1 MKQDRKEEIY
11 NIVEHIA
18 TNFNY
23 GDTIKFKI
31 LERLIGLEKEEI
43 GFMYI
48 MGAVRKELAMYGI
61 VLTSVLGEGYRIL
74 FPNEITREVYRKYVK
89 AGLNKFKAGMMIMSN
104 IDRGQLTEDEKAEF
118 LAMEKIVDNMHR
130 TSENYLI
137 EAQVL
142 LGEVKKK
149 ELNK

>member
-1 MKQDRKEEIY
+1 MKQDRREEIY
-11 NIVEHIA
+11 NIVEHIVDNY
-18 TNFNY
+18 TY
-23 GDTIKFKI
+23 GDTIGYKI
-31 LERLIGLEKEEI
+31 LERLIGFSKEEV

-48 MGAVRKELAMYGI
+48 MSAVKKELALYGC
-61 VLTSVLGEGYRIL
+61 VLTSVIGEGYRML

-89 AGLNKFKAGMMIMSN
+89 AGLNKFKAGLMIMAN
-104 IDRGQLTEDEKAEF
+104 IDQTQLTDEEKDEF
-118 LAMEKIVDNMHR
+118 IAMEKIVANMHR